1 MLNAVFDELDVA
13 WAAYGAHSAVY
24 LYTNPDG
31 DPLDPL
37 QFDAFACPHEKL
49 RRTGKRPVVDKLRLA
64 LLLNGVDISS
74 KPGGLTSCVHSDGD
88 LEHTEQAFRNA
99 LDMLRREGEL
109 APAGA

>member
-1 MLNAVFDELDVA
+1 MLNGVFDELDLP

-49 RRTGKRPVVDKLRLA
+49 RRTGKRPVVGKLRLA
-64 LLLNGVDISS
+64 LLLHGVDISS
-74 KPGGLTSCVHSDGD
+74 KPGGLTSCVHGDTD
-88 LEHTEQAFRNA
+88 LEQTAEAFRRA
-99 LDMLRREGEL
+99 LHMLRQEGEL
-109 APAGA
+109 APTSA